1 MSVTDSAATRPST
14 SRPTTAQIQTE
25 RRWSAHPL
33 RYLSAAELDRA
44 LTLPDLTDPAGGTH
58 AINLIAAEIITALT
72 RHWRIGVDQ
81 VRVPPLVSVADNYDR
96 LGYAGA
102 DVTRDSRYTRYT
114 SPTTMLRSQTSAN
127 IPYALQRYAQPQH
140 AEHDQPVDVLI
151 TVAGLVYRRDVV
163 DRTHVGEPHQLDL
176 WRLRSTPDT
185 TESDL
190 EEMIMVLVDAVL
202 PGARWRT
209 TPATHPYTLHGRQID
224 VLQDGQWLEL
234 AECGLIHPHV
244 LDSSGLDP
252 NRWSGLALGM
262 GLDRAVMLRKRIPD
276 IRYLRSAEP
285 RIAAQLGDLEPWR
298 PVSMLPPITR
308 DLSVVIDEDTAD
320 ETLGDAIRESLQ
332 DQIDDVESIEILQR
346 TPYAQLP
353 PTARERLGLG
363 GHQLNALV
371 RITVRP
377 LQHTLTDE
385 QANELRNRV
394 YRAIHRGPRLEL
406 A

>member
-1 MSVTDSAATRPST
+1 MSATQSGRP
-14 SRPTTAQIQTE
+14 A
-25 RRWSAHPL
+25 
-33 RYLSAAELDRA
+33 RYLSIKELDRA
-44 LTLPDLTDPAGGTH
+44 LALPDLSDPAIGPH
-58 AINLIAAEIITALT
+58 AINLIAGEVTSSLT
-72 RHWRIGVDQ
+72 RHWQIPTDA

-127 IPYALQRYAQPQH
+127 IPYALQQYAD
-140 AEHDQPVDVLI
+140 HDHPVDVLI

-185 TESDL
+185 TEADL
-190 EEMIMVLVDAVL
+190 DEMIMILVDAVL

-209 TPATHPYTLHGRQID
+209 TPTRHPYTEQGRQID

-234 AECGLIHPHV
+234 AECGLIHPQV
-244 LDSSGLDP
+244 LEGSGLDP
-252 NRWSGLALGM
+252 ERWSGLALGM

-276 IRYLRSAEP
+276 IRYLRSTEP
-285 RIAAQLGDLEPWR
+285 RIAAQLGDLEPWQ

-308 DLSVVIDEDTAD
+308 DLSVVIDADTDD
-320 ETLGDAIRESLQ
+320 ETLGDAIRESLE
-332 DQIDDVESIEILQR
+332 DRIDDVESIEILDR
-346 TPYAQLP
+346 TPYAALP
-353 PTARERLGLG
+353 GAARRRLGL
-363 GHQLNALV
+363 HDDQQNALV
-371 RITVRP
+371 RITLRP
-377 LQHTLTDE
+377 LQRTLTDHE
-385 QANELRNRV
+385 ANQIRNQV
-394 YRAIHRGPRLEL
+394 YRAIHRGRQLEL